1 MKPLAFLALLL
12 CACFVAAGAG
22 QAKQHQSVSIV
33 AVHGPAGGK
42 QMTVTFSAETRGMAP
57 PLRFRWSFGDGREW
71 EGNEPP
77 PQQYVGGR
85 YDIML
90 TVTDADGLA
99 KVASLTIDVET
110 EHEH

>member
-1 MKPLAFLALLL
+1 MKPLAFLATLL
-12 CACFVAAGAG
+12 CACFVAASAG

-33 AVHGPAGGK
+33 ATHGPAGGK
-42 QMTVTFSAETRGMAP
+42 QMTFTFSAQTRGMAP
-57 PLRFRWSFGDGREW
+57 PLRFHWSFGDGREW

-77 PQQYVGGR
+77 PQRYVGGR
-85 YDIML
+85 YDVVL
-90 TVTDADGLA
+90 VVTDAGGLA